1 MHEPHRLQ
9 SAEVDRRQHRSRLS
23 EPDAKIVERGRQG
36 RFMLMKRRLAAILV
50 GDVVGYSAMMEANEE
65 ETAAQMANVTA
76 MVREKVKTRGG
87 RVFKIMGDAVLAD
100 FASPVN
106 ALRCAVEMRSALA
119 ENDEGGMQMR
129 FGLHLADVI
138 ESGED
143 LIGDG
148 VNLAARIQAGADP
161 GAIEISGTL
170 FEQVRRNSPFT
181 FEPLGPR
188 RFKNMSEEIPVYR
201 LRGEQERWVF
211 QTAPTEPAPH
221 REKRPYSIAVVP
233 LAVPTQGQEMRFL
246 ADGLTEDLIL
256 ELGRFRQLFVSSRT
270 ASAVLQSK
278 NADPVTIGEALGV
291 RYVLFGTLRKSGS
304 QVRLNLSL
312 SETGEGRLVWN
323 DRIERSFETLLD
335 TLDEI
340 VAHIAATVIGRL
352 EEADIVAARRQ
363 RPEKMSAYECHLRGL
378 EFHRLGGVTDANL
391 REAIKWFDRA
401 IEADPN
407 FGRPYA
413 MKVCAI
419 SGLPNFDWEEGERVM
434 HRALELD
441 PNDPEANRIMGSVQM
456 QKGDFGASRRYH
468 EKAMQLS
475 PNDAYIKAR
484 SAAFY
489 TFIGMPERALELLDE
504 AEALDPYLPVWCVE
518 ERGIAFYAQNRHRE
532 AVEHLCA
539 LPFQTRR
546 SRLYQ
551 IAGWMALGEI
561 DRAQK
566 LARAAL
572 TVQPDLNVKYVR
584 DQEWYRDRDVLEKL
598 TERLVAA
605 GIPEE
610 C

>member
-1 MHEPHRLQ
+1 
-9 SAEVDRRQHRSRLS
+9 
-23 EPDAKIVERGRQG
+23 
-36 RFMLMKRRLAAILV
+36 MLMKRRLAAILV

-489 TFIGMPERALELLDE
+489 TFFGMPERALELLDE

-584 DQEWYRDRDVLEKL
+584 DQEWYRDRAVLEKL